1 MRFESRSWVNAVFL
15 GLLIASALVACQ
27 RSDRELGGVSRS
39 KARENPDYTAIA
51 DDESVNDKTVV
62 LAVLPMGEEVLD
74 GKALFAANCA
84 ACHQITGNGV
94 PGAFP
99 PLNKSPYVTSD
110 NVERLASIILYGLQG
125 EISVLGVNYNN
136 VMAPLGGALNDKK
149 IAAIM
154 TYIRGAWDNKAGA
167 VQPEVVIAMRTK
179 WGTRSMF
186 NISELGKES

>member
-136 VMAPLGGALNDKK
+136 VMAPLGGVLNDKK

>member
-110 NVERLASIILYGLQG
+110 NVERLASIVLYGLQG
-125 EISVLGVNYNN
+125 EISVLGMNYNN